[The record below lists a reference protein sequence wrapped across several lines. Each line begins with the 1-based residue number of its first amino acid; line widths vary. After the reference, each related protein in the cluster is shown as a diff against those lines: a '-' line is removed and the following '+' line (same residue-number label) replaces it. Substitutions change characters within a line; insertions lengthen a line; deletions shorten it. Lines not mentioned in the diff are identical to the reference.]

1 MNSVIRLPNPHPAQ
15 KQFLEDNSRFR
26 VLMCGRRWGKS
37 LISQSESI
45 KSALANEQ
53 VAYITPT
60 YLLAKYFFEEITQRL
75 PDEVYSS
82 NKSDLVITFVTGGYI
97 QFFTGERL
105 DNLRG
110 RKFHKVIID
119 EGSYI
124 PNLQEG
130 WNNSIRPTLS
140 DYQGKAIFLSTP
152 RGKNYFY
159 SLYIRGQSDKDW
171 KSFKFS
177 TYDNPF
183 IARTEI
189 DDAKVQLPD
198 AVFEQEYMANP
209 SENADNPFGLDRINS
224 CIKPLSE
231 LKPVIYGI
239 DLAKSV
245 DYTVIIGLD
254 INGNVCRFERFQKDW
269 DSTKTAI
276 KSLPYAPINMDSTGI
291 GDPITEDLQNQGLN
305 IKGVK
310 FTQQSKQQMMIG
322 LASAIHQN
330 KIGFPDGVIKQELEI
345 IEYQYSNMGVKYSAP
360 SGFHDDC
367 VMALALAWSG
377 FTSNVNNGNYSFDI
391 V

>member
-1 MNSVIRLPNPHPAQ
+1 MRHEITLPNPHPTQ
-15 KQFLEDNSRFR
+15 KEFLECSSRFR

-45 KSALANEQ
+45 KSALLNQE

-60 YLLAKYFFEEITQRL
+60 YLLAKYFFDEITSRL
-75 PDEVYSS
+75 PDRVYTS
-82 NKSDLVITFVTGGYI
+82 NKQDLVIRLMTGGYI

-124 PNLQEG
+124 PNLQDG
-130 WNNSIRPTLS
+130 WNNSIRPTLT
-140 DYQGKAIFLSTP
+140 DYQGTAIFLSTP
-152 RGKNYFY
+152 KGKNFFY
-159 SLYIRGQSDKDW
+159 SLYLRGLQDENW
-171 KSFKFS
+171 KSFRFS
-177 TYDNPF
+177 TYENPY
-183 IARTEI
+183 IPNSEI
-189 DDAKVQLPD
+189 DDAKNQLPD
-198 AVFEQEYMANP
+198 AVFKQEYLAEP
-209 SENADNPFGLDRINS
+209 SENADNPFGLERISN
-224 CIKPLSE
+224 CIKPLSS

-254 INGNVCRFERFQKDW
+254 IEGNVCRFERFQKDW
-269 DSTKTAI
+269 EQTKVAI

-291 GDPITEDLQNQGLN
+291 GDPITEDLQNQGMD
-305 IKGVK
+305 ITGVK

-322 LASAIHQN
+322 LSSAIHQQ
-330 KIGFPDGVIKQELEI
+330 KIGFPDGVIRNELDI
-345 IEYQYSNMGVKYSAP
+345 IEYQYSANGVKYSAP

-377 FTSNVNNGNYSFDI
+377 FNSNKSTGNYSI
-391 V
+391 EIL